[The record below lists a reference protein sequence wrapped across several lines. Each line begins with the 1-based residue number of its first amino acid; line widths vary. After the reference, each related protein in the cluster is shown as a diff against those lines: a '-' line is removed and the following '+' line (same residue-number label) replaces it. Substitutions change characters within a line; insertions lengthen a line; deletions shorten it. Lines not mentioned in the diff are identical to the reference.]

1 MNTINFDKSK
11 YESLKL
17 SYKNSVIQKKDVFLC
32 EGNELLTDYAKYLLE
47 YLSTIFEKNY
57 SYESK

>member
-17 SYKNSVIQKKDVFLC
+17 SYKNSVFQKKDVFLF

>member
-17 SYKNSVIQKKDVFLC
+17 SYKNSVIQKKDVFLF